1 MIIDLPDPRD
11 IEAKSS
17 RSQNP
22 IKKAASDLIS
32 AMRGDAR
39 DNGRFREGDDR
50 DRDRD
55 NDLDDTRS
63 SLRRRYD
70 DLPTQPAPK
79 IQVPFAVVISVII
92 YLVGQLVTG
101 IWWGATLQSDLRHEI
116 ADRAKEE
123 QRLWDSIQTY
133 RSEVNALRIDVARLS
148 GPKKRTQD
156 QEE

>member
-1 MIIDLPDPRD
+1 MSLAD
-11 IEAKSS
+11 AGSKKSWWWAPVPS
-17 RSQNP
+17 PP
-22 IKKAASDLIS
+22 IQA
-32 AMRGDAR
+32 
-39 DNGRFREGDDR
+39 EGVDR
-50 DRDRD
+50 DRRREERD
-55 NDLDDTRS
+55 IDLDDTRP
-63 SLRRRYD
+63 LFRRRYD
-70 DLPTQPAPK
+70 DSPPAPPAPK
-79 IQVPFAVVISVII
+79 IQVPFAVVISVTI

-133 RSEVNALRIDVARLS
+133 RSEVNALRNDVARLS